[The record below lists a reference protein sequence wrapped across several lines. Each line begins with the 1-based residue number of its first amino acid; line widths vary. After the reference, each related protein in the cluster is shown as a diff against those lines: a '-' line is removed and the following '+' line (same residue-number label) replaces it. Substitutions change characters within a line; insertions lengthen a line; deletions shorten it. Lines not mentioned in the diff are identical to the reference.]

1 LSIQRARSKNLGAGT
16 EAVLVIAG
24 KLVNVAS
31 AFIERM
37 NPEKKIIGE
46 REACLE
52 R

>member
-1 LSIQRARSKNLGAGT
+1 MLLHLLAEFRVDVAGAGT
-16 EAVLVIAG
+16 G